1 MILFYFCIFNYVKMI
16 KIHVFYKKVKFITL
30 NEYIKSLEGLL
41 LSNYIKNHEKNIH
54 EILFCIQKLDKK
66 RYERNKR
73 IIDFW
78 HYLDNYMVVYE
89 NTAPD
94 DLPTKNHAFIVLGH
108 KLNDNGTL
116 SDEGKGRCDIA
127 YKSAIKYPN
136 SMIYVTGGGTSKY
149 NQSLTEGG
157 QMYQYLVNV
166 KNLNPKRIIT
176 EIRAKDTVEN
186 TKNTFKILKEGNIKS
201 ITIITSEYHVKR
213 ATLLFYAESLLS
225 DYPISIIK
233 NVGYHS
239 GKNSESKSLEKF
251 SLALLLKVE
260 FNDEKNLQNDN
271 FFLYKIKK
279 KLK

>member
-1 MILFYFCIFNYVKMI
+1 MFNYVKMI
-16 KIHVFYKKVKFITL
+16 KRHVFYKKVKFITL

-41 LSNYIKNHEKNIH
+41 LSNYMENNEKNIH

-239 GKNSESKSLEKF
+239 GKTERKYLEI
-251 SLALLLKVE
+251 SNLALLLKVQ
-260 FNDEKNLQNDN
+260 FKDEKNIQNDK

-279 KLK
+279 TK

>member
-1 MILFYFCIFNYVKMI
+1 MKMILFYFCIFNYVKMI

-41 LSNYIKNHEKNIH
+41 LSNYMENNEKNIH
-54 EILFCIQKLDKK
+54 EILFCIQKLNKK
-66 RYERNKR
+66 RYIRNKR

-78 HYLDNYMVVYE
+78 HYLDNNLVVYE

-94 DLPTKNHAFIVLGH
+94 DLPTKNHAFVVLGNQ
-108 KLNDNGTL
+108 LNDNGTL
-116 SDEGKGRCDIA
+116 SDEGIGRCDVA

-149 NQSLTEGG
+149 NKSVTEGE

-166 KNLNPKRIIT
+166 KKLNPKRIIK
-176 EIRAKDTVEN
+176 EIRAMNTIEN
-186 TKNTFKILKEGNIKS
+186 TKNTFQILKKDNIKS

-213 ATLLFYAESLLS
+213 ATLLFYVESLLN

-239 GKNSESKSLEKF
+239 GKTERKYLEI
-251 SLALLLKVE
+251 SNLALLLKVQ
-260 FNDEKNLQNDN
+260 FKDEKNIQNDK

-279 KLK
+279 TK

>member
-78 HYLDNYMVVYE
+78 HYLDNNLVVYE

-94 DLPTKNHAFIVLGH
+94 DLPTKNHAFVVLGNQ
-108 KLNDNGTL
+108 LNDNGTL
-116 SDEGKGRCDIA
+116 SDEGIGRCDVA

-149 NQSLTEGG
+149 NKSVTEGE

-166 KNLNPKRIIT
+166 KKLNPKRIIK
-176 EIRAKDTVEN
+176 EIRAMNTIEN
-186 TKNTFKILKEGNIKS
+186 TKNTFQILKKDNIKS

-213 ATLLFYAESLLS
+213 ATLLFYVESLLN

-239 GKNSESKSLEKF
+239 GKTERKYLEI
-251 SLALLLKVE
+251 SNLALLLKVQ
-260 FNDEKNLQNDN
+260 FKDEKNIQNDK

-279 KLK
+279 TK